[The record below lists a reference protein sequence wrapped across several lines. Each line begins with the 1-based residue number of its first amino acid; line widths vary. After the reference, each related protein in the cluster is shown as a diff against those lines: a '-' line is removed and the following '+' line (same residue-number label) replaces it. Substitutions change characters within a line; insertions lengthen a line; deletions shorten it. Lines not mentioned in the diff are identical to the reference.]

1 MALSLL
7 GAKYATIVALNT
19 EALRKEFRHYLAHQD
34 EFVAKYDGRV
44 IALKDGVVL
53 GDFDSAGAAM
63 LALQDTHPLGT
74 YLIQRV
80 SPGDKDTT
88 VSIYS
93 PGPITAWPHNQCLA
107 DAVRRLPDVHEPPTH
122 LRDFT
127 ALWDWSHHLHGLPM
141 L

>member
-1 MALSLL
+1 MS
-7 GAKYATIVALNT
+7 

-34 EFVAKYDGRV
+34 EFVAKYDGLV

-53 GDFDSAGAAM
+53 GDFESAGAAM

-93 PGPITAWPHNQCLA
+93 PGEVSIVPR
-107 DAVRRLPDVHEPPTH
+107 VPTT
-122 LRDFT
+122 LT
-127 ALWDWSHHLHGLPM
+127 VNWG
-141 L
+141 

>member
-1 MALSLL
+1 MSGALH
-7 GAKYATIVALNT
+7 
-19 EALRKEFRHYLAHQD
+19 REFEYYLANQG

-44 IALKDGVVL
+44 IALRDGMLL

-63 LALQDTHPLGT
+63 LALKGSYPLGT

-93 PGPITAWPHNQCLA
+93 P
-107 DAVRRLPDVHEPPTH
+107 AVAP
-122 LRDFT
+122 
-127 ALWDWSHHLHGLPM
+127 
-141 L
+141 

>member
-1 MALSLL
+1 MALQ
-7 GAKYATIVALNT
+7 
-19 EALRKEFRHYLAHQD
+19 REFQNYLAHQND
-34 EFVAKYDGRV
+34 FVAKYDGRV

-63 LALQDTHPLGT
+63 LALQDSHAIGT

-93 PGPITAWPHNQCLA
+93 PVVAP
-107 DAVRRLPDVHEPPTH
+107 
-122 LRDFT
+122 
-127 ALWDWSHHLHGLPM
+127 
-141 L
+141 

>member
-1 MALSLL
+1 MS
-7 GAKYATIVALNT
+7 
-19 EALRKEFRHYLAHQD
+19 EALHKEFEYYLAKQD

-53 GDFDSAGAAM
+53 GDFESAGAAM

-74 YLIQRV
+74 YLIQKV

-93 PGPITAWPHNQCLA
+93 PVVAP
-107 DAVRRLPDVHEPPTH
+107 
-122 LRDFT
+122 
-127 ALWDWSHHLHGLPM
+127 
-141 L
+141 

>member
-1 MALSLL
+1 VSE
-7 GAKYATIVALNT
+7 G
-19 EALRKEFRHYLAHQD
+19 LRKEYRYYLAHQD

-53 GDFDSAGAAM
+53 GDYDTAGSAM

-80 SPGDKDTT
+80 SPGNKDTT

-93 PGPITAWPHNQCLA
+93 PVVAP
-107 DAVRRLPDVHEPPTH
+107 
-122 LRDFT
+122 
-127 ALWDWSHHLHGLPM
+127 
-141 L
+141 

>member
-1 MALSLL
+1 M
-7 GAKYATIVALNT
+7 G
-19 EALRKEFRHYLAHQD
+19 EALRKEFEYYLANQD
-34 EFVAKYDGRV
+34 EFVTRYDGRV

-93 PGPITAWPHNQCLA
+93 PVVAP
-107 DAVRRLPDVHEPPTH
+107 
-122 LRDFT
+122 
-127 ALWDWSHHLHGLPM
+127 
-141 L
+141 